1 MQTALYS
8 FKISIWIEILNK
20 DINFVIISI
29 SVNQTL

>member
-8 FKISIWIEILNK
+8 FKISIWIEILN
-20 DINFVIISI
+20 INFVIISI